1 MRNLLALIASVG
13 LIGCVGDMPGGGG
26 GTDDDEPGAGN
37 TPGNNPAGADLS
49 AAKKMYDDNVHSI
62 MAAKCSGGA
71 CHAEDAQG
79 STLTRFIAKDP
90 ANGWKMATGYVT
102 FVGNFTASAPVL
114 TKIEPG
120 HQGKTYTAD
129 EKTKIGA
136 WLAKEVELRN
146 GQPTTP
152 SQPGGETLSQAAD
165 RVMSQF
171 AGCMKLTD
179 FQQTNMAGAWANLQ
193 SGEGA
198 CKRCHASG
206 GEGFIANES
215 APTGFGVVS
224 AKKMFW
230 LQYFTVDLTQGA
242 AGAKVKPNTV
252 SFAGVCNRLAPHQ
265 AHPTFQCANNAGQQA
280 LQAFYDKTIA
290 NITAGGC
297 APKQLENN

>member
-26 GTDDDEPGAGN
+26 GGDDDEPGAGN

-49 AAKKMYDDNVHSI
+49 AAKKLYDDNVHTI

-71 CHAEDAQG
+71 CHAQDAQG
-79 STLTRFIAKDP
+79 STLTRFVAKDP
-90 ANGWKMATGYVT
+90 AEGWKMATGYVT
-102 FVGNFTASAPVL
+102 FVGNFTTSAPVL
-114 TKIEPG
+114 TKLAGP
-120 HQGKTYTAD
+120 HQGQTYTD
-129 EKTKIGA
+129 GEKAKISE

-146 GQPTTP
+146 GQTNTP
-152 SQPGGETLSQAAD
+152 PQGGETLSQAAD
-165 RVMSQF
+165 RVMAQF

-198 CKRCHASG
+198 CKRCHATG

-252 SFAGVCNRLAPHQ
+252 SFAGVCNRLPPHQ
-265 AHPTFQCANNAGQQA
+265 GHPTFQCANNAGQQA
-280 LQAFYDKTIA
+280 LTAFYDRTIA
-290 NITAGGC
+290 NIAAGGC
-297 APKQLENN
+297 TPKQLENN